1 MRIGD
6 KIDQLRNRIYEALG
20 SNINRDYWLLEVPFY
35 SNVGDTLIWQG
46 EMDFLKGVDARC
58 RGMHSLET
66 FRFPKL
72 DKDDLILFQGGGNF
86 GDLWPRHHDFKMK
99 VVEAYPDNE
108 FIFLPQTI
116 YFENPENMRQCAS
129 FLSGKR
135 VTICVRDKVSQM
147 ILKKHFNNE
156 VLLVPDMAF
165 CIDMGRWRSSMGTA
179 TRRRLLLKREDKE
192 LLASDALNGLEAIG
206 DIDIAD
212 WITFRGDNVYERIF
226 NRLRRLV
233 NRRPM
238 RETWVASVTLGLY
251 MRYIYRPFLIRSG
264 IQQLS
269 QYGEIYTTRL
279 HAGIL
284 GLLLDKHVKFLDNS
298 YGKNRNFYATWLED
312 CDGVEFLG

>member
-1 MRIGD
+1 
-6 KIDQLRNRIYEALG
+6 
-20 SNINRDYWLLEVPFY
+20 
-35 SNVGDTLIWQG
+35 
-46 EMDFLKGVDARC
+46 
-58 RGMHSLET
+58 
-66 FRFPKL
+66 
-72 DKDDLILFQGGGNF
+72 
-86 GDLWPRHHDFKMK
+86 
-99 VVEAYPDNE
+99 
-108 FIFLPQTI
+108 
-116 YFENPENMRQCAS
+116 
-129 FLSGKR
+129 
-135 VTICVRDKVSQM
+135 
-147 ILKKHFNNE
+147 
-156 VLLVPDMAF
+156 
-165 CIDMGRWRSSMGTA
+165 MGTA